1 MKFDLQSRAFVPAEG
16 LAQTS
21 RRPYKIQATVPLTF
35 LGFALFSAIFL
46 LAPQASGAIIKTQ
59 AAQSCS
65 VIGLDSS
72 PATAQGGVHCFS
84 STPGFSGFSLT
95 SILNGTIA
103 LYVGN
108 SSTPSWNIVNDT
120 GATVTTLTLYYSGAL
135 ASNSNL
141 DMQQSN
147 NIFTSCAATTATNV
161 TTSSATCGASGDT
174 ANNPALAVKLV
185 WSGGSLAPG
194 ATFNLGTASFAHAGQ
209 DAGCLSGTSN
219 CAAGT
224 TPEPSAY
231 VLLGTGLLG
240 MGLFKRTRFL
250 RGRRPRNLA

>member
-1 MKFDLQSRAFVPAEG
+1 MKFDLRSKAFLPAG
-16 LAQTS
+16 GPAQ
-21 RRPYKIQATVPLTF
+21 RDRGPYKTKATAPLAF
-35 LGFALFSAIFL
+35 LGFALFSASFF

-59 AAQSCS
+59 NAQACN

-72 PATAQGGVHCFS
+72 PATARGGVHC
-84 STPGFSGFSLT
+84 TTGDEGFSLT

-108 SSTPSWNIVNDT
+108 SATPSWNIVNDT
-120 GATVTTLTLYYSGAL
+120 GATVTSLTLYYSGAL

-161 TTSSATCGASGDT
+161 TTSSSNCGASGDT

-185 WSGGSLAPG
+185 WSGGSLAAG

-209 DAGCLSGTSN
+209 DAGCISGTSN
-219 CAAGT
+219 CAAST
-224 TPEPSAY
+224 IPELSTY

-240 MGLFKRTRFL
+240 IGLFKRKRFFKAT
-250 RGRRPRNLA
+250 PFTTSA